1 MIGQRCRKK
10 AGNFEYFKYY
20 IWHLSPVTCQ
30 LLKECSLEPYRE
42 NFYLMTNNEKFQ
54 KKDKGQEKMLVKETV
69 SFLIQF

>member
-1 MIGQRCRKK
+1 
-10 AGNFEYFKYY
+10 
-20 IWHLSPVTCQ
+20 

>member
-1 MIGQRCRKK
+1 MNISNTTFDIC
-10 AGNFEYFKYY
+10 
-20 IWHLSPVTCQ
+20 HLSRQ